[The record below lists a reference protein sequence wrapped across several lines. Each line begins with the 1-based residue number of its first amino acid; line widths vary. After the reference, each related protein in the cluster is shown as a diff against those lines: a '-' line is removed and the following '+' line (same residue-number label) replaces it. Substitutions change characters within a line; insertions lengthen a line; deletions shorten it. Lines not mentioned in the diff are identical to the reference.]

1 MDGSGV
7 RPLVIY
13 FPQLSLRVKL
23 GASVRNSRFALF
35 ALLPMLTATP
45 VFAQQSSG
53 TISGSVQDSTGAAV
67 AGAGL
72 RLISTATGVERPAA
86 SDESGNFVFS
96 SMGPGEYRL
105 TVQAAGFKTFERKG
119 VVLSA
124 SERLSVGTISLALG
138 SVEERITVEAQ
149 GSTVQTVSSE
159 RSASITGKQIE
170 NLLIFG
176 RSVASLVALA
186 PGVVDPTGAAAR
198 DVGGGSATSFNVLG
212 NRSNSNNFTVD
223 GVTMSAVGGAANG
236 TFGISSDA
244 VAEIKVLISNY
255 QAEYGRLAGSN
266 VEIITKSGGRQF
278 HGAAMYYKR
287 HEQFNAN
294 NFFNNFVG
302 LRRPVNRFNTYSYNV
317 GGPVFIPGKFNRN
330 RDKLFFFWNQEYL
343 PRRTASAVQRV
354 TMPSALERAGDFS
367 QSVDVNGM
375 LIPVT
380 DPTSRQVFA
389 GNRIPANRLDSNGQA
404 ALNFF
409 PLPNFLNTAISR
421 GQYNFVTQWGG
432 ASPLKM
438 FNFKPDY
445 YISAK
450 DVLSASMNAQ
460 FSSNDSPNGAQM
472 TAQFP
477 VFQSVTKSKG
487 GMISIHHRHIFSPTL
502 VNEAMAGYAYTF
514 GPPAWTD
521 EGIKGLL
528 RSTYGFTA
536 GALTP
541 SNNPLGLMPVMSF
554 GGVVGAASLG
564 YDGRFP
570 FNGARNVFNFS
581 NNVSKIFGSHALKAG
596 FFFER
601 IRQRDGPW
609 ANNFTGNFDF
619 GRNVNNPLDSGY
631 AFSNAVLGVFNSYTE
646 GSARPVSKIYSRGF
660 DWFVQDTWKLS
671 KKLTLDFG
679 LRFAWFEPFWN
690 FSNQLAGFVP
700 SKYDAA
706 QKVQL
711 IRPALNN
718 GVRMGQNPVTG
729 AFHPASLIG
738 FIAPGSGNPT
748 NGMVVTSVDTSYP
761 RGLTESSGVLA
772 APRIGFAYDPFGD
785 GKTAIRAG
793 FGVFYNRVL
802 GNTAG
807 APTSG
812 FSYPLVQYP
821 VVQFGTI
828 STFRTAQG
836 FTSPP
841 AVTGWDR
848 VMKTP
853 TVMNMNFTVQRSIG
867 FGTVVDVGYVGSL
880 GRHLS
885 WLRSLQDIP
894 MGARFLPGN
903 ADPTNTRVPLPD
915 AFLRPIAG
923 YNGVSINENNS
934 SSNYHSLQVTA
945 SRRFVKNVE
954 MGLAWTWSKTLDYND
969 GDFGAINTVAPLR
982 EWNYGRAGFDRRHVV
997 KINWLWSL
1005 PERKWGFRPAGAVL
1019 NGWQLSGITTFQSGA
1034 PVNVG
1039 YSLVTATDLSGTPS
1053 ISPRIQVVG
1062 DPVLPNGERTFARNF
1077 RTDVFRVPAAGT
1089 LGFMTKNMLTGP
1101 GINNWDIALFK
1112 NFALREGLRLQ
1123 FRTELYNAFN
1133 HTQFSAYDSTARF
1146 DATGNQVNTQFG
1158 QNTAA
1163 RDPRIIQVAVRL
1175 TF

>member
-1 MDGSGV
+1 MRDN
-7 RPLVIY
+7 
-13 FPQLSLRVKL
+13 FW
-23 GASVRNSRFALF
+23 
-35 ALLPMLTATP
+35 ALLAIVMNLAVMPGFSQQAT
-45 VFAQQSSG
+45 G
-53 TISGSVQDSTGAAV
+53 IISGSVLDSSGAAV
-67 AGAGL
+67 AAANL
-72 RLISTATGVERPAA
+72 KLISAATGVERSVLA
-86 SDESGNFVFS
+86 DETGSFVFS

-105 TVQAAGFKTFERKG
+105 TAQAAGFKTFERKG

-124 SERLSVGTISLALG
+124 SERLSVGTISLEVGA
-138 SVEERITVEAQ
+138 VEDRVTVEAQ
-149 GSTVQTVSSE
+149 GAAVQTVSAE
-159 RSASITGKQIE
+159 RSAGITGKQIE
-170 NLLIFG
+170 TLMMYG

-186 PGVVDPTGAAAR
+186 PGVVDPTGAASR
-198 DVGGGSATSFNVLG
+198 SVSGGNATNFNVLG
-212 NRSNSNNFTVD
+212 NRANANNFTVD

-236 TFGISSDA
+236 TFGISADA
-244 VAEIKVLISNY
+244 VSEIKVLLSNY
-255 QAEYGRLAGSN
+255 QAEYGRMAGSN
-266 VEIITKSGGRQF
+266 VEIITKSGSRQF
-278 HGAAMYYKR
+278 HGAGMYYKR

-302 LRRPVNRFNTYSYNV
+302 LAKPINRFNTYSYNF
-317 GGPVFIPGKFNRN
+317 GGPVYIPGKFNRN
-330 RDKLFFFWNQEYL
+330 RDKLFFFWNHEYL
-343 PRRTASAVQRV
+343 PSRTASAVQRV

-367 QSVDVNGM
+367 QSLDVNAR

-380 DPTSRQVFA
+380 DPLTRQVFP
-389 GNRIPANRLDSNGQA
+389 GNRVPANRLDSNGQA

-409 PLPNFLNTAISR
+409 PQPNFLNTDISR
-421 GQYNFVTQWGG
+421 RQYNFITQWGG
-432 ASPLKM
+432 SNPLQL
-438 FNFKPDY
+438 FTLKPDY
-445 YISAK
+445 YISSK
-450 DVLSASMNAQ
+450 DMLSASINAQ
-460 FSSNDSPNGAQM
+460 FSRNNTPNGAQM

-477 VFQSVTKSKG
+477 VFVSETRSKG
-487 GMISIHHRHIFSPTL
+487 GMVSIHHRHIFSPTL
-502 VNEAMAGYAYTF
+502 VNEVMVGYAYTF
-514 GPPAWTD
+514 GPPSWTD
-521 EGIKGLL
+521 EGIKGLQ
-528 RSTYGFTA
+528 RSTYGFNA

-541 SNNPLGLMPVMSF
+541 SNNPLNLMPVMTF

-570 FNGARNVFNFS
+570 FNGARNVYNIS
-581 NNVSKIFGSHALKAG
+581 NNVNKVFGAHILKG
-596 FFFER
+596 GVFFER
-601 IRQRDGPW
+601 MRQRDGPW

-631 AFSNAVLGVFNSYTE
+631 AFSNAALGVFNSYTE
-646 GSARPVSKIYSRGF
+646 ASARPISKIYSRGF
-660 DWFVQDTWKLS
+660 DWFVQDAWKVT

-679 LRFAWFEPFWN
+679 VRFAWFEPFWN
-690 FSNQLAGFVP
+690 FNNQLAGFVP
-700 SKYDAA
+700 SRYDPS

-718 GVRMGQNPVTG
+718 GVRSGQNPVTG
-729 AFHPASLIG
+729 EFHPASLIG

-748 NGMVVTSVDTSYP
+748 NGMVVTSQDASYP
-761 RGLTESSGVLA
+761 RGLSETSGMLA
-772 APRIGFAYDPFGD
+772 GPRFGFAYDPFGD
-785 GKTAIRAG
+785 GKTAIRSG
-793 FGVFYNRVL
+793 FGVFYTRSL

-828 STFRTAQG
+828 STFRSAQG

-848 VMKTP
+848 VLKSP
-853 TVMNMNFTVQRSIG
+853 TVMNMSFTVQRNIG

-894 MGARFLPGN
+894 LGTRFLPGS

-915 AFLRPIAG
+915 AFLRPITG

-945 SRRFVKNVE
+945 NRRFVKNLE
-954 MGLAWTWSKTLDYND
+954 MGLAWTWSKTLDFND
-969 GDFGAINTVAPLR
+969 SDFGAINTVAPLR
-982 EWNYGRAGFDRRHVV
+982 EWNYGRAGFDRRHIV

-1005 PERKWGFRPAGAVL
+1005 PKRQWEFRPAGLVL
-1019 NGWQLSGITTFQSGA
+1019 NDWQISGITTFQSGA

-1039 YSLVTATDLSGTPS
+1039 YSLVEATDLSGTPS

-1062 DPVLPNGERTFARNF
+1062 DPVLPKGERTFSRNF

-1089 LGFMTKNMLTGP
+1089 LGFMSKNMLTGP
-1101 GINNWDIALFK
+1101 GINNWDVAIYK
-1112 NFALREGLRLQ
+1112 NFIIREGVRFQ
-1123 FRTELYNAFN
+1123 FRSELYNAFN

-1146 DATGNQVNTQFG
+1146 DAAGNQVNTQFG
-1158 QNTAA
+1158 QFTAA
-1163 RDPRIIQVAVRL
+1163 RDPRIVQLAIRL
-1175 TF
+1175 QF